1 MIFAELDIGGL
12 LVPGL
17 LAVAFAAGL
26 ALLAVRALLARLGA
40 YRLVWHRNLFD
51 LALYVVLVAAVVEL
65 VRSAPL

>member
-1 MIFAELDIGGL
+1 VA
-12 LVPGL
+12 LV
-17 LAVAFAAGL
+17 AGL
-26 ALLAVRALLARLGA
+26 ALLAVRALLARLGV